1 MSFAPLSRQALHS
14 ALAWPRRRARA
25 LLAWALWS
33 RIHFTI
39 ALTVVVTIVGLAL
52 TVTLT
57 GLIVSLQNASQQ
69 AQASPAAGGPPLP
82 GAGDALAA
90 APATPAATAVPLPG
104 ARPAGPS
111 AAATPAQVAR
121 EFMTLWLS
129 GAHRPAT
136 KAEHDAWV
144 AQLAPYGGA
153 GLPGLLF
160 MTPLESIPDGTV
172 VDVRV
177 DLLMQSATATVTL
190 STGSIVLVQLMED
203 PAGWRVHGFHAA
215 S

>member
-1 MSFAPLSRQALHS
+1 MSTPPLSLETLQS
-14 ALAWPRRRARA
+14 ALAWPGRQARA

-33 RIHFTI
+33 RTHFTI
-39 ALTVVVTIVGLAL
+39 ALTAAVTIVGLAL

-69 AQASPAAGGPPLP
+69 AQAPAAGGSPLP
-82 GAGDALAA
+82 GAGDGLGAA
-90 APATPAATAVPLPG
+90 AATSAATVAALPG
-104 ARPAGPS
+104 ARPAGP
-111 AAATPAQVAR
+111 AAGATPTQVAR

-129 GAHRPAT
+129 GAHREAT

-153 GLPGLLF
+153 GLPGQLF

-190 STGSIVLVQLMED
+190 SSGTIVLVSMMAD
-203 PAGWRVHGFHAA
+203 PAGWRVHGFHTA